1 MTAQDLEQLEAGLND
16 FDAAT
21 RVGSL
26 RQLADLA
33 SQGAVALPPE
43 RDVVNMHC
51 HTFFSFNAY
60 GHSPASLAWLG
71 RHHGFKLM
79 GIVDFDVLDGVDEF
93 LAACEMVDM
102 RGSAGIE
109 TRVFVPEYASQ
120 EINSPGEPGVC
131 YHMGIGFTSSQ
142 VPQAV
147 SGILAD
153 LAERAAERNRAIA
166 ARVNAYLDPVVIDYE
181 EDVLPL
187 TPAGH
192 PTERHMVV
200 AYIRAAQR
208 TVPDPAVFWSGKL
221 DLGLDEM
228 AALMADAPKFQN
240 LIRAKLMKRGG
251 VGYVQPES
259 GMFPSLE
266 AFHQLILA
274 CGALPCA
281 AWLDGTTTVERDIE
295 DWLAFLVGKGV
306 VALNIIPD
314 RNWNID
320 DPATRQRKVE
330 NLHRVV
336 ALAQALD
343 LLLNVGT
350 EMNSFGQKQVDD
362 FDAPELAPVRDAFL
376 EGAHFI
382 YGHTALQRALG
393 LGYQSAWA
401 EAHLPSRRERN
412 QFYTRMGHLVPPGQ
426 QGLARLRALDPA
438 YSPAELASKLS
449 QS

>member
-1 MTAQDLEQLEAGLND
+1 
-16 FDAAT
+16 
-21 RVGSL
+21 
-26 RQLADLA
+26 
-33 SQGAVALPPE
+33 
-43 RDVVNMHC
+43 
-51 HTFFSFNAY
+51 
-60 GHSPASLAWLG
+60 
-71 RHHGFKLM
+71 
-79 GIVDFDVLDGVDEF
+79 
-93 LAACEMVDM
+93 
-102 RGSAGIE
+102 
-109 TRVFVPEYASQ
+109 
-120 EINSPGEPGVC
+120 
-131 YHMGIGFTSSQ
+131 
-142 VPQAV
+142 
-147 SGILAD
+147 
-153 LAERAAERNRAIA
+153 
-166 ARVNAYLDPVVIDYE
+166 
-181 EDVLPL
+181 
-187 TPAGH
+187 
-192 PTERHMVV
+192 MVV